1 LSYGH
6 KKSISQRNNST
17 IDDPCK
23 VTAEIAYIAPY
34 IIRGSNQNIFS
45 AVTIFTDY
53 LKKENNRIQEEPSEH
68 KKTVTVIGDPFYLWI
83 PQYVFN
89 LDNFD
94 YKTYSGDPLD
104 ASKRAILVVD
114 QGLVRA
120 LSIDTETSKVLGKM
134 YWSNNTK
141 TLATFGDNGPKSSQ
155 VSILYYDPLFVQ
167 IPS

>member
-1 LSYGH
+1 
-6 KKSISQRNNST
+6 
-17 IDDPCK
+17 
-23 VTAEIAYIAPY
+23 
-34 IIRGSNQNIFS
+34 
-45 AVTIFTDY
+45 
-53 LKKENNRIQEEPSEH
+53 
-68 KKTVTVIGDPFYLWI
+68 VTVIGDPFYLWI

-94 YKTYSGDPLD
+94 YKTNSGDPLD